1 MADRKIK
8 LGVIGVGVGAAE
20 MLPAMEGA
28 DYIDLFAAADLNPD
42 VRARFH
48 ERYPEAR
55 VYATADELLADPD
68 VEAVWIST
76 PNMYHGPMTIQAAQA
91 GKHVVVEKP
100 MALDMAQAEAMVE
113 AAQKAGTVL
122 VAGHTQSFSPHFR
135 LMRQIVQSGELGALG
150 AINMFSY
157 TDWVIRPRTAEELD
171 PNQGGGLVY
180 RQVPHQ
186 VDTVRLIGGGKLR
199 SVRGMAGQWMS
210 ERSIPGYYAAYMEF
224 ENGVPATVIHNGYGY
239 FMISEFAPWVTT
251 QGPQFNAEQRKGI
264 RKSMRDGTREEA
276 AEKLSL
282 RIGGERER
290 QLFRRPGGVAG
301 TGMISAYDAGIA
313 LVSCERG
320 EIRQAP
326 FGLYVYTD
334 EGRREITLPKNTA
347 SRDQELR
354 ELYNAVVLGKPVFH
368 SGEWG
373 MATLEV
379 VIAIN
384 ESTKTHKS
392 IELTHQIEMP
402 ATYDVEN
409 KVIPES
415 EKLETDYVL

>member
-1 MADRKIK
+1 
-8 LGVIGVGVGAAE
+8 
-20 MLPAMEGA
+20 
-28 DYIDLFAAADLNPD
+28 AAADLNPD

-55 VYATADELLADPD
+55 VYTTAEDLLKDPD

-76 PNMYHGPMTIQAAQA
+76 PNKYHGPMAIQAAEA

-100 MALDMAQAEAMVE
+100 MALDMKQAEAMVE
-113 AAQKAGTVL
+113 AAHKNSVVL

-135 LMRQIVQSGELGALG
+135 LMRQIVRSGELGALG
-150 AINMFSY
+150 AINVFSY
-157 TDWVIRPRTAEELD
+157 TDWVIRPRTEEELD

-186 VDTVRLIGGGKLR
+186 VDTVRLIGGGKIK
-199 SVRGMAGQWMS
+199 SVRGSYGQWMP
-210 ERSIPGYYAAYMEF
+210 ERSIPGYYSAFMEF
-224 ENGVPATVIHNGYGY
+224 ENGVPAVVIHNGYGY
-239 FMISEFAPWVTT
+239 LMISEFAHWGTSD
-251 QGPQFNAEQRKGI
+251 GPQFTAEQRKEI
-264 RKSMRDGTREEA
+264 RSKMRSGTREED

-301 TGMISAYDAGIA
+301 TGVIGPYDAGIA
-313 LVSCERG
+313 IVSCERG

-326 FGLYVYTD
+326 YGVYVYTD
-334 EGRREITLPKNTA
+334 EGRKEIVLPKNTA
-347 SRDQELR
+347 SRDQELV
-354 ELYNAVVLGKPVFH
+354 ELYNAAVLGKPVFH

-373 MATLEV
+373 MATIEV
-379 VIAIN
+379 VMAIN

-392 IELTHQIEMP
+392 IELSHQIEMP
-402 ATYDVEN
+402 AEYDVEY
-409 KVIPES
+409 KVTPES
-415 EKLETDYVL
+415 EKLETDY